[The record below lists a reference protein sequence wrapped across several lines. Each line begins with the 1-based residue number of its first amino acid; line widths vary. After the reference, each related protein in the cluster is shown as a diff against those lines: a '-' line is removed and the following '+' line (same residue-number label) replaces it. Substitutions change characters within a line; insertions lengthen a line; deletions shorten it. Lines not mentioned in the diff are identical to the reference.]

1 MAKMNIVTQFKQM
14 FSRFCNDPK
23 YATFGMWS
31 CGRGGYDKWFEIYF
45 NGTAVCDCV
54 SGRCEWYG
62 NEKTMGLNASEV
74 ETIKKYIT
82 DHYERTKFA
91 D

>member
-1 MAKMNIVTQFKQM
+1 MARMNIVTQFKQM

-23 YATFGMWS
+23 HVSYGVWS

-45 NGTAVCDCV
+45 KGTAVCDCV
-54 SGRCEWYG
+54 SGECDWFGDVE
-62 NEKTMGLNASEV
+62 TMGLDATDV
-74 ETIKKYIT
+74 ATIKKYIT